1 MMCSRPTHDCRP
13 ASVGGAGL
21 LACAAL
27 LLAGCDQV
35 GEQASKA
42 VEQRVQQEAN
52 KLVDKA
58 LGSVDQTLDAVTR
71 RKPSDP
77 KAPVLSGDPSLQAA
91 GMVPTQL
98 HVKAAPEPRVSVYL
112 TFEKAGESTLE
123 ARYRNRAGEEI
134 GRNRQKVRVEAGDG
148 RFVEFAVDPRLRT
161 EDIQSVA
168 IRRL

>member
-1 MMCSRPTHDCRP
+1 MMRSRPTQDCRP
-13 ASVGGAGL
+13 ASAGRAGL
-21 LACAAL
+21 LAGAAL
-27 LLAGCDQV
+27 FLAGCDQV
-35 GEQASKA
+35 GEQASRA

-77 KAPVLSGDPSLQAA
+77 KAPALSGDPSLQAA
-91 GMVPTQL
+91 GMAPTQL
-98 HVKAAPEPRVSVYL
+98 HLKAAPEPCVSVYF

-134 GRNRQKVRVEAGDG
+134 GRSRQKVRVEAGDG
-148 RFVEFAVDPRLRT
+148 RFVAFAVDPRTRV
-161 EDIQSVA
+161 EDIHAVSV
-168 IRRL
+168 RRL